1 MAAGRHVFV
10 QTRAFG
16 KKLSGNGPHRVTQL
30 EIVCGDDAIDRVAK
44 QRDITGR
51 VRKEPMHSETHMSL
65 EDRRF
70 RRQMPTKLEDLEGI
84 RLRIFKILD
93 GARWMLTTNDRP

>member
-1 MAAGRHVFV
+1 
-10 QTRAFG
+10 
-16 KKLSGNGPHRVTQL
+16 
-30 EIVCGDDAIDRVAK
+30 
-44 QRDITGR
+44 
-51 VRKEPMHSETHMSL
+51 MHSETHMSL

-70 RRQMPTKLEDLEGI
+70 RRQMPTKLEELEGI